1 MIDLH
6 LHLDGSLTPENIIKL
21 AKTQG
26 IALPYHTPLELLPHL
41 VCPDDCKSLQEYLA
55 CFDLPLS
62 VLQTGEAVEEAVYM
76 LCERLKSEGVLYA
89 EIRFAPSLHTK
100 NGCSQEAIVAS
111 ALHGLFR
118 SDFNANLILCLM
130 RGADI
135 NKNIETISVA
145 KEYIGKG
152 VVALDLA
159 GAEAI
164 YKTKNYFDLFEL
176 AQKLGIPYIIH
187 AGEADGAESVKDAL
201 TMGARRIG
209 HGVHAA
215 EDKELLSLL
224 IKEQI
229 PIEMCVTSNYQT
241 KAVNKIQNHP
251 IKQFLDLGVC
261 VTVNTDNMTVSD
273 TTIKKEFELIKKYF
287 GITEKEKALLLTNAV
302 NAAFLSDNEK
312 NNLIQKVLN
321 IKFC

>member
-21 AKTQG
+21 AKMQE
-26 IALPYHTPLELLPHL
+26 IALPYNTPSELLPHL
-41 VCPDDCKSLQEYLA
+41 VCPDDCKNLQEYLS

-62 VLQTGEAVEEAVYM
+62 VLQTGEAVEEAVFM
-76 LCERLKSEGVLYA
+76 LCERLKSEGILYA

-100 NGCSQEAIVAS
+100 NGCSQKEIVEAAR
-111 ALHGLFR
+111 HGLFR

-130 RGADI
+130 RGAEI
-135 NKNIETISVA
+135 EKNIETISVA
-145 KEYIGKG
+145 EEFIGKG

-159 GAEAI
+159 GAESL
-164 YKTKNYFDLFEL
+164 YKTHEYADLFEL
-176 AQKLGIPYIIH
+176 AQKLCIPFIIH
-187 AGEADGAESVKDAL
+187 AGEADGAQSVRDAL
-201 TMGARRIG
+201 AMGARRIG

-229 PIEMCVTSNYQT
+229 PIEMCVTSNCQT
-241 KAVNKIQNHP
+241 KAVDKIQNHP
-251 IKQFLDLGVC
+251 IKKFLDLGIC

-287 GITEKEKALLLTNAV
+287 GITEKEKELLLTNAV

-312 NNLIQKVLN
+312 NNLIQKISNV
-321 IKFC
+321 